1 MNKFKAILT
10 LSKIRIT
17 FAVALTTVTGYV
29 MGSGQFDWLTLW
41 VSLGLFILACGSAIL
56 NQYQEA
62 DLDRNMERTNSR
74 PIPAG
79 IISEQEALRW
89 SILFVVIGSAL
100 LYSTAGMGTLAL
112 GLLALIWYNFI
123 YTPLKR
129 VTPYAFIP
137 GAVIGAIPPLAA
149 WVAAGRSLL
158 ETEALLMGF
167 FFFIWQIPH
176 FWLLFLKYRKQYS
189 EAGFPALKRELS
201 EESVK
206 MITFVW
212 ILATAISA
220 MMLPVFGVVSS
231 MITAV
236 GILVATIWLI
246 YTFSTLIV
254 PKKEKSTFVPF
265 KYFMKINVYVLG
277 MIILLT
283 ADRFL
288 G

>member
-1 MNKFKAILT
+1 MSKFKAILT

-17 FAVALTTVTGYV
+17 FAVGLTVMTGYV
-29 MGSGQFDWLTLW
+29 LGKGSFDWLTLW

-56 NQYQEA
+56 NQYQEV
-62 DLDRNMERTNSR
+62 DLDRKMDRTNKR

-79 IISEQEALRW
+79 IISEQEALMYALLFVAAG
-89 SILFVVIGSAL
+89 SIL
-100 LYSTAGMGTLAL
+100 LYVTAGLGTLAM
-112 GLLALIWYNFI
+112 GLLALVWYNLI

-158 ETEALLMGF
+158 ETEAMLIGF

-176 FWLLFLKYRKQYS
+176 FWLLFLKYRKQYA
-189 EAGFPALKRELS
+189 EAGFPALKRELDES
-201 EESVK
+201 SVK

-220 MMLPVFGVVSS
+220 MMLPVFGATTSL
-231 MITAV
+231 ITAI
-236 GILVATIWLI
+236 GILVATVWLVF
-246 YTFSTLIV
+246 TFSTLLK
-254 PKKEKSTFVPF
+254 PKKEAFVPF

-283 ADRFL
+283 IDRFI
-288 G
+288 